1 MNITESMLDTLR
13 EKVSATMSPKRFRHT
28 AEVEKMAEYLG
39 GLYAPEHIPQLR
51 AAALLHDITK
61 EYSTELQLKICAERN
76 IPLDAD
82 AVYAPKTLHARTAA
96 ALIPEQ
102 YPQFADDVIIS
113 AVRWHTTGRA
123 DMSICEKLIY
133 LADYIDMSRTFEDCV
148 RLREYFMSARP
159 EELSEEERMK
169 HLTSTLIMS
178 FDMTVQGLLCD
189 GLPVNRDTIEARNCL
204 LREQMAKE

>member
-39 GLYAPEHIPQLR
+39 GLYAPQHIPRLR

-61 EYSTELQLKICAERN
+61 EYTTELQLKICAERD

-82 AVYAPKTLHARTAA
+82 AVFAPKTLHARTAA

-102 YPQFADDVIIS
+102 YPEFADGVIIS
-113 AVRWHTTGRA
+113 SVRWHTTGRA
-123 DMSICEKLIY
+123 DMSICERIIY

-159 EELSEEERMK
+159 EELGEEERMK
-169 HLTSTLIMS
+169 HLTKTLIMS
-178 FDMTVQGLLCD
+178 FDMTVQGLLSD
-189 GLPVNRDTIEARNCL
+189 RLPISRDTVEARNSL
-204 LREQMAKE
+204 IRELMAEG

>member
-13 EKVSATMSPKRFRHT
+13 DKVSATMSPKRFHHT

-39 GLYAPEHIPQLR
+39 GLYAPQYIPRLR

-61 EYSTELQLKICAERN
+61 EYTTELQLKICAERD

-82 AVYAPKTLHARTAA
+82 AVFAPKTLHARTAA

-102 YPQFADDVIIS
+102 YPEFADGVIIS
-113 AVRWHTTGRA
+113 SVRWHTTGRA
-123 DMSICEKLIY
+123 DMSICERIIY

-178 FDMTVQGLLCD
+178 FDMTIQGLLCD